1 MGWVLSGPAAVAALT
16 ESCTVNLSA
25 TNVLKIDS
33 TDISHVQHDLQKFWD
48 LETLGIR
55 DTETSVHD
63 KFSNEIRFTGERYQ
77 VKLPFKDN
85 HPMLSD
91 NYTNA
96 SRRLATVI
104 KKLKTQPEILEQ
116 YDQVIKEQLES
127 GVVEEVRQDQVL
139 EPGNVHYLPHRG
151 VVRLDRDTTKVR
163 VVYDASSKVFGP
175 SLNDCLHVGPSLN
188 PLLLDILLRFRVHEV
203 AVTADVEKAFLNIE
217 IDPEHRDFLRFLW
230 VDDVDKESPE
240 IKLLRFTRV
249 VFGVNASP
257 FILNA
262 TIRHMYAE

>member
-1 MGWVLSGPAAVAALT
+1 M
-16 ESCTVNLSA
+16 
-25 TNVLKIDS
+25 
-33 TDISHVQHDLQKFWD
+33 
-48 LETLGIR
+48 
-55 DTETSVHD
+55 
-63 KFSNEIRFTGERYQ
+63 
-77 VKLPFKDN
+77 
-85 HPMLSD
+85 
-91 NYTNA
+91 
-96 SRRLATVI
+96 I
-104 KKLKTQPEILEQ
+104 KKLKTQQEIMKK
-116 YDQVIKEQLES
+116 YDQVIKEQLE
-127 GVVEEVRQDQVL
+127 GAVAEEVQQDQVL
-139 EPGNVHYLPHRG
+139 EPGNVHYLLHRRVG
-151 VVRLDRDTTKVR
+151 VVRLDRDTAKVR
-163 VVYDASSKVFGP
+163 VVYVTSCKVFGP

-262 TIRHMYAE
+262 TIRHHVNICMLNDNAFALEFLKSL